1 MLDLGLSKLAIIGVV
16 ALVVIGPEKL
26 PRVARTAGALL
37 GRAQRYINDVKTEV
51 SREMDMGD
59 LKSAK
64 SAFEDAARSAQS
76 SVQDHLRET
85 EDHLNETWRTL
96 SPDPVPG
103 SEAANAPPAIGATA
117 ASDHNPSGYSV
128 YEGSSGDAANAAG
141 SAAQNNAS
149 ADAPIGYGTH
159 YSANDGGAAQRRR
172 NWRVKQAAPPAWFKR
187 TQLVRTR
194 LQSGAARVAR
204 HRPDGLRQPTR
215 FL

>member
-37 GRAQRYINDVKTEV
+37 GRAQRYINDVKSEV

-59 LKSAK
+59 LKGAK
-64 SAFEDAARSAQS
+64 SAFEDAARSTQS

-103 SEAANAPPAIGATA
+103 SEAANAPALESTA
-117 ASDHNPSGYSV
+117 GTDANPSGYTV
-128 YEGSSGDAANAAG
+128 YEGSGDTSYTSYDAGVSARNAATP
-141 SAAQNNAS
+141 A
-149 ADAPIGYGTH
+149 GYGTH
-159 YSANDGGAAQRRR
+159 TPANDGGAAQRRR

-204 HRPDGLRQPTR
+204 HRPDSLRQPTR

>member
-37 GRAQRYINDVKTEV
+37 GRAQRYINDVKSEV

-64 SAFEDAARSAQS
+64 TAFEDAARSTQS
-76 SVQDHLRET
+76 SVQDHLRQT

-103 SEAANAPPAIGATA
+103 SEAANAPPAIESNAGTG
-117 ASDHNPSGYSV
+117 DNPSGYPV
-128 YEGSSGDAANAAG
+128 YEGTSSETAYGTGARTAATPA
-141 SAAQNNAS
+141 
-149 ADAPIGYGTH
+149 GYGTH
-159 YSANDGGAAQRRR
+159 TPANDGGAAQRRR

-204 HRPDGLRQPTR
+204 HRPDSLRQPTR

>member
-37 GRAQRYINDVKTEV
+37 GRAQRYINDVKSEV

-59 LKSAK
+59 LKNAK
-64 SAFEDAARSAQS
+64 SAFEDAARRTQS
-76 SVQDHLRET
+76 SVQDHFRET

-103 SEAANAPPAIGATA
+103 GAAANAPPAATDGGGGTTA
-117 ASDHNPSGYSV
+117 GTSANPSGYAV
-128 YEGSSGDAANAAG
+128 YEGSNAVSGTNAD
-141 SAAQNNAS
+141 ST
-149 ADAPIGYGTH
+149 APVGYGTH
-159 YSANDGGAAQRRR
+159 YTANDGGAARRRR
-172 NWRVKQAAPPAWFKR
+172 NWRVRQAAPPAWFKR
-187 TQLVRTR
+187 TQLVRTQLR
-194 LQSGAARVAR
+194 SGAARVAR
-204 HRPDGLRQPTR
+204 HRPDGFRQPTR

>member
-37 GRAQRYINDVKTEV
+37 GRAQRYINDVKAEV

-59 LKSAK
+59 LRNVKSE
-64 SAFEDAARSAQS
+64 FEDAARNMSA
-76 SVQDHLRET
+76 SVNDNLKQT

-96 SPDPVPG
+96 SPDP
-103 SEAANAPPAIGATA
+103 AADSAGGVSAV
-117 ASDHNPSGYSV
+117 SDSNPSGYSV
-128 YEGSSGDAANAAG
+128 YDSDTGASSGSAGSSSYATT
-141 SAAQNNAS
+141 S
-149 ADAPIGYGTH
+149 PV
-159 YSANDGGAAQRRR
+159 RRR
-172 NWRVKQAAPPAWFKR
+172 NWRVKQTAQPVWFKR

-204 HRPDGLRQPTR
+204 HSPDSLRQPTR

>member
-37 GRAQRYINDVKTEV
+37 GRAQRYINDVKSEV
-51 SREMDMGD
+51 AREMDLGD
-59 LKSAK
+59 LKNARSQ
-64 SAFEDAARSAQS
+64 FEEAARNMHS
-76 SVQDHLRET
+76 SVNDNLRQT
-85 EDHLNETWRTL
+85 EDHLNETWRSL

-103 SEAANAPPAIGATA
+103 SEAANALPLPSTE
-117 ASDHNPSGYSV
+117 NPSGYSV
-128 YEGSSGDAANAAG
+128 YDEPGTTPSAQAEASIYRGADAVRDGVYSRTDTGSGASDNG
-141 SAAQNNAS
+141 SAV
-149 ADAPIGYGTH
+149 
-159 YSANDGGAAQRRR
+159 RRR

-204 HRPDGLRQPTR
+204 HRPDSMREPTR